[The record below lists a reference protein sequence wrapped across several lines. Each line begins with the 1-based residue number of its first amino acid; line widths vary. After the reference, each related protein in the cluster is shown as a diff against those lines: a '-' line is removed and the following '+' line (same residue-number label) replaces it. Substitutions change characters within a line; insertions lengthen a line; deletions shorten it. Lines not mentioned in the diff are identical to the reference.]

1 MMTAK
6 NKAQDREEKP
16 IDLSDYAE
24 EAIPF
29 DTVIRK
35 IMSAPPHHI
44 EAPKPKK
51 KAKAASKK

>member
-1 MMTAK
+1 MIQPKTK
-6 NKAQDREEKP
+6 QSIP
-16 IDLSDYAE
+16 DLSEYSE

-29 DTVIRK
+29 DAVIRK

-51 KAKAASKK
+51 RAKTASKK